1 MEGKEDQKIPQS
13 SCRIEVARDVNF
25 RAWGWVNPWAGAE
38 TRGSFGRKLE
48 GVASQIQDLQRER
61 LRDSLIPVI
70 HGGWEREKG
79 QRSTGI

>member
-25 RAWGWVNPWAGAE
+25 RAWGWVNPW
-38 TRGSFGRKLE
+38 